1 MADLPK
7 RPLGK
12 TGLQVSIIG
21 VGGYHIGKDR
31 SVDLGTSIIRT
42 AIDSGIN
49 FLDNAWCYNQ
59 GESERIMGVA
69 LGDGYRDRVV
79 LMTKNHGRDA
89 KTFTKQLDESLDR
102 LRTDFI
108 DVLQLHEI
116 IHDGEPEKIDG
127 EGVLEAA
134 ERARDAGK
142 IRHVGFTGHRWTY
155 LFKEMLA
162 LDFDWDTVQLPTNL
176 LDYHYRSFED
186 EIIPLL
192 TRRNIGVIGMKSLAG
207 DGESMLSTGV
217 TAAEAISYALSL
229 PVATVVSGMDSVQ
242 LVEENIRIATE
253 FSGLSDGEKD
263 ALRAKT
269 APFAADGSREKYKT
283 A

>member
-1 MADLPK
+1 MADLPR

-12 TGLQVSIIG
+12 TGLEVSIIG

-31 SVDLGTSIIRT
+31 NVDLGTSIIR
-42 AIDSGIN
+42 AAVDGGVN

-59 GESERIMGVA
+59 GESEKIMGVA
-69 LGDGYRDRVV
+69 LGEGYRERVV

-89 KTFTKQLDESLDR
+89 RTFTKQLNESLSR
-102 LRTDFI
+102 LQTDHI

-134 ERARDAGK
+134 ARARDAGK
-142 IRHVGFTGHRWTY
+142 IRFIGFTGHRWTY

-162 LDFDWDTVQLPTNL
+162 IDFDWDTVQLPTNL
-176 LDYHYRSFED
+176 LDYHYRSFE
-186 EIIPLL
+186 EEVIPLL
-192 TRRNIGVIGMKSLAG
+192 TRRSIGIIGMKSLAG
-207 DGESMLSTGV
+207 NGENMLSTGV
-217 TAAEAISYALSL
+217 SAQEAISYALSL
-229 PVATVVSGMDSVQ
+229 PVSTVVSGMDSVQ
-242 LVEENIRIATE
+242 LVDENLRIARE
-253 FSGLSDGEKD
+253 FTGLSAEDKD
-263 ALRAKT
+263 ALRAKV
-269 APFAADGSREKYKT
+269 APFAGDGSREKYKT